1 MKVKVK
7 LTELLEKATE
17 IMDCPQ
23 MHEIAEYLAKN
34 RVTILPEGAV
44 ILTKEEIAALN
55 DYQKKHFSGG
65 EPVEG

>member
-1 MKVKVK
+1 MNVKVK

-23 MHEIAEYLAKN
+23 MHEIAEYLVKK
-34 RVTILPEGAV
+34 RVTILPKGAI

-55 DYQKKHFSGG
+55 EYNEKLKTG
-65 EPVEG
+65 ERK